1 MNVELAAEIRFRCP
15 HCQKLFCTDQTAFEG
30 LTADKNGQPQ
40 GADFQCTDCQKDFV
54 LTKQTLASGLYA
66 TEELRKAKFA
76 NCPKC
81 STLKPLGQDECPHC
95 GVLESKFTEL
105 QKVENPRLFELNR
118 SWEKILKDI
127 TVDASHQ
134 VFLDQA
140 QKQSALNFAAQKY
153 NDLKKVMGEDPLI
166 EKYLK
171 QIEHRLEAH
180 VKSQL
185 MKSRDEAAETQ
196 HSLLASGRLF
206 IFVALF
212 GTFILILNK
221 VKPMFPNLT
230 GLVVAITV
238 LSYGLWFITRPTAKA
253 KK

>member
-30 LTADKNGQPQ
+30 LSFNSQ
-40 GADFQCTDCQKDFV
+40 GADFQCTDCHKDFV
-54 LTKQTLASGLYA
+54 LTKQTLSTGLYI
-66 TEELRKAKFA
+66 TEELRKPQFAK
-76 NCPKC
+76 CPKC
-81 STLKPLGQDECPHC
+81 SSLKPLAQDECPHC

-118 SWEKILKDI
+118 AWEVILKDI

-134 VFLDQA
+134 VFLDKA

-180 VKSQL
+180 VQSQL
-185 MKSRDEAAETQ
+185 IKTRVEDKENQM
-196 HSLLASGRLF
+196 SLLASGRLF

-212 GTFILILNK
+212 GTFVLILNK

-238 LSYGLWFITRPTAKA
+238 LSYGLWFLTNSKA
-253 KK
+253 KEKNK

>member
-30 LTADKNGQPQ
+30 LTFDSQ
-40 GADFQCTDCQKDFV
+40 GADFQCTDCHKDFV
-54 LTKQTLASGLYA
+54 LTKQTLSTGLYE
-66 TEELRKAKFA
+66 TQELRKAQFA
-76 NCPKC
+76 KCPKC
-81 STLKPLGQDECPHC
+81 STLKPIGQDECPHC

-118 SWEKILKDI
+118 AWEKILKDI
-127 TVDASHQ
+127 TVDHSHQ
-134 VFLDQA
+134 VFLDRA

-180 VKSQL
+180 VQAQL
-185 MKSRDEAAETQ
+185 MKTRGTEAEAEL
-196 HSLLASGRLF
+196 SMLASGRLF

-212 GTFILILNK
+212 GTFVLILNK

-230 GLVVAITV
+230 GLVMAITV
-238 LSYGLWFITRPTAKA
+238 LAYGLWFLTNSKA
-253 KK
+253 KEKNK